1 MLLKKTRRPKPTRK
15 TKKPESKPVRI
26 TTRISDNFKWIEK
39 HLKRAKKH
47 MPSLLLPR
55 QIRSYRPPINRE
67 MRVLGTCAVETRVIT
82 LCTHR
87 IMVTSKSGRA
97 RRKHI
102 PISKKEI
109 LMTLAHELAHLR
121 YEFHN
126 YEQESYARTIFQAF
140 GIKELCPHCGGTGQ
154 IVARY
159 VN

>member
-1 MLLKKTRRPKPTRK
+1 MNITMKKRA
-15 TKKPESKPVRI
+15 ESKPVRI
-26 TTRISDNFKWIEK
+26 TTKISDNFKWMEK

-67 MRVLGTCAVETRVIT
+67 MRVWGTCAVETRVIT

-87 IMVTSKSGRA
+87 IMTTYKSGRA
-97 RRKHI
+97 RKKHLPI
-102 PISKKEI
+102 PKKEM
-109 LMTLAHELAHLR
+109 LMTLAHEIAHLR

-140 GIKELCPHCGGTGQ
+140 GIKEPCSHCAGTGQ
-154 IVARY
+154 ITARY